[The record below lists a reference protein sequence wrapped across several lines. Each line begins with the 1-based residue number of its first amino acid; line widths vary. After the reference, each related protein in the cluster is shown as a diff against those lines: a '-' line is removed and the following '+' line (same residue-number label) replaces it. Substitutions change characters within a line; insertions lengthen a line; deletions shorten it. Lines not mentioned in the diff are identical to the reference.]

1 MRRPRVSVVVPA
13 FQSATRIGAT
23 LARLGAQTC
32 TDFEVIVVNDGST
45 DETSAAVRCAMAND
59 SRIRLVEQ
67 SNSGIAAARNRG
79 VEDAWSDV
87 LAFLDDDDLWHP
99 RKLELQLAQ
108 LDRTSDAAVVSCYSA
123 LVDADG
129 RLLGWRIGGTP
140 EGDVYREML
149 EWDMVSGGSV
159 ALVAR
164 GAFEATGGFDASLP
178 DRADWD
184 LWIRL
189 ARRYS
194 FTCVPRTLVGYTRR
208 AGSVSQRYDRMLA
221 CGREVLAKARRD
233 DPRIGDSE
241 LTAFLARDLFGAAC
255 FCLADERH
263 AMALR
268 YLAHALRSSPRMI
281 LGRPRRWGIIA
292 MTGLAVTLPAWLYR
306 QAELAPI
313 SRAAFRLRVGARFDS
328 LV

>member
-1 MRRPRVSVVVPA
+1 MPT
-13 FQSATRIGAT
+13 FHSATRIGAT
-23 LARLGAQTC
+23 LERLRAQTC
-32 TDFEVIVVNDGST
+32 ADFEVVVVNDGST
-45 DETSAAVRCAMAND
+45 DETSDAVRCAMMND
-59 SRIRLVEQ
+59 PRIRLVEQ
-67 SNSGIAAARNRG
+67 SNGGIAAARNRG
-79 VEDAWSDV
+79 VEAASGEV

-99 RKLELQLAQ
+99 RKLELQLAR
-108 LDRTSDAAVVSCYSA
+108 LARAPAAAVVSCYSA
-123 LVDADG
+123 LVDAEG

-164 GAFEATGGFDASLP
+164 GAFEEAGGFDAGLP

-189 ARRYS
+189 ARRYA
-194 FTCVPRTLVGYTRR
+194 FTSVPRTLVGYTRR

-233 DPRIGDSE
+233 DPRIRESDHE
-241 LTAFLARDLFGAAC
+241 AFLARDLFGAAC

-263 AMALR
+263 DMAR
-268 YLAHALRSSPRMI
+268 SYLARALRSSPRMI

-292 MTGLAVTLPAWLYR
+292 MTGLAITLPAWLYR
-306 QAELAPI
+306 QAALAPM

-328 LV
+328 LT